1 MLVKDLKTLSE
12 RMTKFIENHQADMTK
27 LCSQLIQ
34 AKSENPPGD
43 VSAAAQIAEDF
54 LAQHGISC
62 QKLEPEKGHITIIGT
77 VGKGRPSLIFCGH
90 IDVVPAGDVSRWHI
104 APYEGAIENGKLHGR
119 GATDQKGGV
128 AAMLMASAA
137 AEEYANE
144 IGGKVTVACVPDE
157 EAQGPA
163 GVSWL
168 LENKKLTGDM
178 CLITEPTGYLDEK
191 YTVVAG
197 ERGAYWL
204 KVIANGKPAHG
215 STPALGRNAIEMVNA
230 FLLQL
235 KALEMDS
242 VQTPKDAEQ
251 LVKNGMKELAGV
263 ARKQGIP
270 AGDLTKTL
278 THYTLNVGMIK
289 GGTKTNVV
297 PEKCEAE
304 VDIRI
309 PAGGRP
315 EGLEEFIR
323 SLLPEK
329 MEYEI
334 IHKTL
339 PSYTPPANQLIKTL
353 QRSVKQVLGYNP
365 VVTYM
370 PATSDAH
377 FFREA
382 LSIPTGSFGPGYE
395 ELLHAYDEFVY
406 LKDVENAAKVYAKTI
421 AEILS

>member
-1 MLVKDLKTLSE
+1 VQDVKTLSE
-12 RMTKFIENHQADMTK
+12 RMMKFIENQQANMNR
-27 LCSQLIQ
+27 LCSNLIQ
-34 AKSENPPGD
+34 ARSENPPGD
-43 VSAAAQIAEDF
+43 VSEAAQVAEDF
-54 LAQHGISC
+54 LTHRGITC

-77 VGKGRPSLIFCGH
+77 VGKGRPSLILCGH
-90 IDVVPAGDVSRWHI
+90 IDVVPAGDVSQWHV
-104 APYEGAIENGKLHGR
+104 APYNGAIENGKLHGR

-137 AEEYANE
+137 AKEYENE
-144 IGGKVTVACVPDE
+144 IAGKVTVACVPDE

-191 YTVVAG
+191 YTIVAG

-204 KVIANGKPAHG
+204 RITAHGKPAHG
-215 STPALGRNAIEMVNA
+215 STPALGRNAIEMTNE
-230 FLLQL
+230 FLPKL
-235 KALEMDS
+235 KALEMGA
-242 VQTPKDAEQ
+242 VKTPRDAEQ
-251 LVKNGMKELAGV
+251 LIKNGMKQLARV
-263 ARKQGIP
+263 AKKQGIP
-270 AGDLTKTL
+270 ANSLTKTL
-278 THYTLNVGMIK
+278 THYTLNTGTIR
-289 GGTKTNVV
+289 GGTKINIV

-315 EGLEEFIR
+315 EGVEEFVR

-329 MEYEI
+329 MEYEVI
-334 IHKTL
+334 NKTM
-339 PSYTPPANQLIKTL
+339 PSYTAPDNQLIRTL
-353 QRSVKQVLGYNP
+353 QRGVSQVLGYDP
-365 VVTYM
+365 IVRYM

-377 FFREA
+377 FFREV

-406 LKDVENAAKVYAKTI
+406 MKDVENAAKVYAKTI
-421 AEILS
+421 AEIVS

>member
-1 MLVKDLKTLSE
+1 MQDLKTVSE
-12 RMTKFIENHQADMTK
+12 KMTKFIENNREELNR
-27 LCSQLIQ
+27 LCSRLIQ
-34 AKSENPPGD
+34 ARSENPPGD
-43 VSAAAQIAEDF
+43 VSDAAHIAEDF
-54 LAQHGISC
+54 LTQHGISC
-62 QKLEPEKGHITIIGT
+62 QKIEPEKGHISIIGT
-77 VGKGRPSLIFCGH
+77 VGKGRPSLILCGH
-90 IDVVPAGDVSRWHI
+90 IDVVPAGDASRWRV
-104 APYEGAIENGKLHGR
+104 APYEGAVENGRLYGR

-137 AEEYANE
+137 AEEYANA

-197 ERGAYWL
+197 ERGSYWIKL
-204 KVIANGKPAHG
+204 VANGKPAHG
-215 STPALGRNAIEMVNA
+215 STPALGRNAIEMINA
-230 FLLQL
+230 FLPQL

-251 LVKNGMKELAGV
+251 IVKNGMKELARV
-263 ARKQGIP
+263 AKKQGIP
-270 AGDLTKTL
+270 AEELSKTL
-278 THYTLNVGMIK
+278 THYTVNVGIIR

-297 PEKCEAE
+297 PERCEAE

-315 EGLEEFIR
+315 EGLEEFLR
-323 SLLPEK
+323 CMLPEK

-339 PSYTPPANQLIKTL
+339 PSYTPPDNQLIKTL
-353 QRSVKQVLGYNP
+353 QESVKQVLGYNP
-365 VVTYM
+365 VARCM

-395 ELLHAYDEFVY
+395 ELLHAYDEFVQV
-406 LKDVENAAKVYAKTI
+406 KDVESAAKVYAQTI